1 MFEARLERKER
12 VKPQSLGVASDSKRS
27 DDMVLDT
34 SGLFPIKEPFFVTA
48 KFWKRFSVYASVIL
62 SVASLVISSIAS
74 LKPTTA
80 ADMKAL
86 IVTSIIINAL
96 SVTLSALT
104 SLDWQSQATTDRQF
118 AQMLSQISHVHDGKE
133 GGRIVVLGRERE
145 REEEERMM
153 RERGVSMGI
162 GRAL

>member
-1 MFEARLERKER
+1 MFEARLERRER
-12 VKPQSLGVASDSKRS
+12 VKPQSLGMASDDVKNGE
-27 DDMVLDT
+27 MMLDT
-34 SGLFPIKEPFFVTA
+34 AGLFPIKEPFFVTA

-62 SVASLVISSIAS
+62 SIASLVISSIAS

-104 SLDWQSQATTDRQF
+104 SLDWQSQATTDRKF
-118 AQMLSQISHVHDGKE
+118 AQMLSQISHVHEGKE
-133 GGRIVVLGRERE
+133 GGRIVVLGREGE
-145 REEEERMM
+145 REEE
-153 RERGVSMGI
+153 RGMGVGRGI